1 MTSISLL
8 LVLHVG
14 GNWAA
19 LFTVGFDFGT
29 VASGSFGSNQVS
41 ATTSGAGND
50 IIVGPITRGVGLTPL
65 ANNSYAAG
73 WGSDAFTN
81 TMTIDDAMANNQFF
95 TFTVSAVAGEC
106 QICFVTVNQCA
117 HLVGLSMSPIFITPF
132 MYYNNATDLQGQW
145 QFALSTDPTNFTT
158 IDSQGGLFT
167 YASGTGVASAVSL
180 YPFSAMQQVSPSVDV
195 ILRLVNFGANGKREL
210 EERESM
216 KI

>member
-1 MTSISLL
+1 MRSMNSISLL
-8 LVLHVG
+8 LMMHVG

-81 TMTIDDAMANNQFF
+81 TMTIDDAIANNQFF
-95 TFTVSAVAGEC
+95 TFTVGTVAGELKTFIYALIDTC
-106 QICFVTVNQCA
+106 VSNRTINVAVLYHTIYILQYCSRLTRAVAVCIVNRSDQLHYNRQRRRAFRLCDRHRNGEYCYVVYILVTAASV
-117 HLVGLSMSPIFITPF
+117 VGDTC
-132 MYYNNATDLQGQW
+132 D
-145 QFALSTDPTNFTT
+145 ST
-158 IDSQGGLFT
+158 
-167 YASGTGVASAVSL
+167 TG
-180 YPFSAMQQVSPSVDV
+180 
-195 ILRLVNFGANGKREL
+195 EL
-210 EERESM
+210 WRQHEYGCLAFR
-216 KI
+216 